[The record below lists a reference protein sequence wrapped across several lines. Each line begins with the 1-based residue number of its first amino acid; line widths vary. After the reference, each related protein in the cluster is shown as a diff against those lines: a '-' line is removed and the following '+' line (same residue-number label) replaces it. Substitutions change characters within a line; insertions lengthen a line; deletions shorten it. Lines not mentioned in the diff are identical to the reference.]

1 MRVQRE
7 LELKE
12 IREVYKEEPT
22 FDEEQRIEEAQL
34 VDPADLDLSSIRSAL
49 PYILDTCPEVPL
61 PFLSGTYH
69 DIS

>member
-12 IREVYKEEPT
+12 IRELYKEEST

-34 VDPADLDLSSIRSAL
+34 VDPVDLDLSSIRSAL
-49 PYILDTCPEVPL
+49 PYILDP
-61 PFLSGTYH
+61 
-69 DIS
+69 

>member
-12 IREVYKEEPT
+12 IRELYKEEST

-34 VDPADLDLSSIRSAL
+34 VDPADLDISSIRSAL
-49 PYILDTCPEVPL
+49 PYILDPCPEVPL
-61 PFLSGTYH
+61 PFLTGTYH